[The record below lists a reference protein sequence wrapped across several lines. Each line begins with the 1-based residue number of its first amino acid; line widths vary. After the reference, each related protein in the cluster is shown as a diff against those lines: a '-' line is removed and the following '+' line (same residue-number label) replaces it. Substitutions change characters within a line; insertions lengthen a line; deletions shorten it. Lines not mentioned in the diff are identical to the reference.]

1 MKMTLRAIVP
11 AMVVLV
17 MLSNSAMA
25 QTKIA
30 TVNIS
35 KLFDGYYKTKL
46 VQADLDQRGQQ
57 VQKDEKGMMDDLKT
71 ANTDYEQLLGEAN
84 DQALSSDERSQKSQ
98 AADAKYKDI
107 QDEKA
112 ALEQYDHTAV
122 ANLQEQRQRM
132 RDKIVADIQAAVT
145 TVAKAGGYTMIFDV
159 SAQSMAN
166 TPELVYSSSDID
178 LTDTVLKQLNAGAPI
193 DTTTPDVSP
202 LTASPPPLVST
213 NSP

>member
-1 MKMTLRAIVP
+1 
-11 AMVVLV
+11 MVE
-17 MLSNSAMA
+17 
-25 QTKIA
+25 
-30 TVNIS
+30 
-35 KLFDGYYKTKL
+35 
-46 VQADLDQRGQQ
+46 ADLDRRKQQ
-57 VQKDEKGMMDDLKT
+57 AQKEESSMMDNLKERPT
-71 ANTDYEQLLGEAN
+71 RDYQQLLDEAAS
-84 DQALSSDERSQKSQ
+84 DQALSSDERSQKKQ

-107 QDEKA
+107 QDQKT
-112 ALEQYDHTAV
+112 LLDQFDRSTS
-122 ANLQEQRQRM
+122 ANLQAEAQRLD
-132 RDKIVADIQAAVT
+132 DKLVADIQAAVAAA
-145 TVAKAGGYTMIFDV
+145 AKAGTYTMVFDV